1 MKKNTRLL
9 DCHACDPGAG
19 LPLVLVDSRKSLL
32 AFPGNPTGGNGHWPP
47 VDDWR
52 DLDQMV
58 LENRKK
64 KNDIRTGIFKRV

>member
-9 DCHACDPGAG
+9 DCHACGLGAG
-19 LPLVLVDSRKSLL
+19 LPLVLADSRKSLL
-32 AFPGNPTGGNGHWPP
+32 AFPGNAADCDCHWPP
-47 VDDWR
+47 INHWW

-58 LENRKK
+58 LEYRKK